1 MSSEWGTAQR
11 LDAGRGGGAAGS
23 HLLRCRTARLGRVSD
38 EPLCSPPA
46 ELPLNA
52 ASRSMGT
59 GVVSILLHELPYQF
73 RGLGVIANVIFALNV
88 VLFVLFLLATLARY
102 LCFRNMLRLM
112 LLHPAQS
119 LFTGTF
125 PMGLGTIVK

>member
-1 MSSEWGTAQR
+1 MRLLTAERR
-11 LDAGRGGGAAGS
+11 L
-23 HLLRCRTARLGRVSD
+23 
-38 EPLCSPPA
+38 
-46 ELPLNA
+46 
-52 ASRSMGT
+52 RSMGT
-59 GVVSILLHELPYQF
+59 GVVSILLHELPFQF
-73 RGLGVIANVIFALNV
+73 RGLGIIANIIFALNV